1 MTRLRELLV
10 RHSDVVMVLAVLGVL
25 MVLFVPIPK
34 ALLDVLVLA
43 NFSFALLLLLLTF
56 YMARPVEFSTFPSL
70 LLIATLFRL
79 SLNVA
84 ATRLILAD
92 GDAGRV
98 IGAIGAYVVGGNY
111 VVGLIVFLP
120 FLLIDLVVSSVLMS
134 LGMMMMPPTTVALP
148 LKILMFVLVDGWSLV
163 LRSLVGSFH

>member
-1 MTRLRELLV
+1 MNALRGFLG
-10 RHSDVVMVLAVLGVL
+10 RNTDVVVVLAVLGVL
-25 MVLFVPIPK
+25 MVLFVPIPR
-34 ALLDVLVLA
+34 ALLDFLILA
-43 NFSFALLLLLLTF
+43 NFSFAFLVLLLTF

-70 LLIATLFRL
+70 LLVATLFRL

-84 ATRLILAD
+84 ATRLILAE

-98 IGAIGAYVVGGNY
+98 IGAIGSYVVAGNY

-120 FLLIDLVVSSVLMS
+120 FLLIDLVVSSILMA

-148 LKILMFVLVDGWSLV
+148 LKVLMFVLVDGWALV
-163 LRSLVGSFH
+163 LKALVGSFH

>member
-1 MTRLRELLV
+1 MTALGRFFG
-10 RHSDVVMVLAVLGVL
+10 RHTDIAMVLAVLGVL
-25 MVLFVPIPK
+25 LVLFVPIPK
-34 ALLDVLVLA
+34 PLLDFLILA
-43 NFSFALLLLLLTF
+43 NFGFAFLVLLLTF
-56 YMARPVEFSTFPSL
+56 YVARPVEFSTFPSL
-70 LLIATLFRL
+70 LLLATLFRL
-79 SLNVA
+79 ALNVA

-98 IGAIGAYVVGGNY
+98 IAAIGSYVVGGNY

-134 LGMMMMPPTTVALP
+134 LGMMMLPPTTVALP

-163 LRSLVGSFH
+163 LKALVGSFR

>member
-1 MTRLRELLV
+1 VNTLKTFFGRNT
-10 RHSDVVMVLAVLGVL
+10 DVAMVLAVLGVL
-25 MVLFVPIPK
+25 MVLFVPIPRP
-34 ALLDVLVLA
+34 LLDFLILA
-43 NFSFALLLLLLTF
+43 NFSFAFLILLLTF

-84 ATRLILAD
+84 ATRLILAE

-98 IGAIGAYVVGGNY
+98 IAAIGSYVVGGNI

-120 FLLIDLVVSSVLMS
+120 FLLIDLVVSSVLMA

-148 LKILMFVLVDGWSLV
+148 LKVLMFVLVDGWSLV
-163 LRSLVGSFH
+163 LKALVGSFH